1 MSDYT
6 PYDAY
11 TMRKC
16 IERQDAAIAS
26 LRAEVERLRELLYRQ
41 IEIDYT
47 SEDAWKRISKYLND
61 DNCKGFLD
69 SSRKSLIALRTRLE
83 QAEAELAAE
92 KGKVEKVRKW
102 LNGSI
107 INSCPEC
114 GQEIG
119 IIDWNALEQILRGE
133 P

>member
-26 LRAEVERLRELLYRQ
+26 LRADLEGLRELLYRQ

-61 DNCKGFLD
+61 DNCKGFLE
-69 SSRKSLIALRTRLE
+69 S
-83 QAEAELAAE
+83 
-92 KGKVEKVRKW
+92 
-102 LNGSI
+102 
-107 INSCPEC
+107 
-114 GQEIG
+114 
-119 IIDWNALEQILRGE
+119 
-133 P
+133 